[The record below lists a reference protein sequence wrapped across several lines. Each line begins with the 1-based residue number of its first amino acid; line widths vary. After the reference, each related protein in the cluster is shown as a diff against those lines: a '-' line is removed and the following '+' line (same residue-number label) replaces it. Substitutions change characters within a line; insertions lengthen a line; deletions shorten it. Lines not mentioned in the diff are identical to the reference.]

1 MHAEPTYAEKLYGM
15 VLNCIKIWMVCWSIH
30 DACCVCCQSVAFK
43 GKRSERAPAFLGPRA
58 SRVWELRKVQRST
71 ISWKDV
77 ERKFLFQNYP
87 CLVSMSNVVC
97 FSGRVF
103 AILSW
108 DVSGSPS
115 WLLQL
120 WPKAH
125 AWRFRHS
132 SALCHLVGHGETQR
146 VENNE
151 LVVWSRHS
159 WDDWCL
165 FIVWHGIDIHI
176 YYIYTYIYIYFFFFD
191 WYKMV

>member
-1 MHAEPTYAEKLYGM
+1 M
-15 VLNCIKIWMVCWSIH
+15 VYWSIH

-43 GKRSERAPAFLGPRA
+43 GKRSERASAFLGPRA

-71 ISWKDV
+71 IV
-77 ERKFLFQNYP
+77 ERMLKGNFSSKPSMNP
-87 CLVSMSNVVC
+87 CLVSMSNASA
-97 FSGRVF
+97 FRGVF
-103 AILSW
+103 P
-108 DVSGSPS
+108 GSPS

-151 LVVWSRHS
+151 LFVWSRHS

-176 YYIYTYIYIYFFFFD
+176 YIYTYIYIFFF
-191 WYKMV
+191 WLV